1 MAEKTDM
8 NNSRIV
14 EGRETKRSGQ
24 LVVGSVLQDSGAQ
37 QHSQLFEVIF
47 FNVAN

>member
-1 MAEKTDM
+1 MAEKAGA

-24 LVVGSVLQDSGAQ
+24 LVVGSVLQDSGEQ
-37 QHSQLFEVIF
+37 QHLSLLQILFLV
-47 FNVAN
+47 